1 MKTTEDPISV
11 NTNLDIK
18 FHLNSLQ
25 NFNQD
30 INIYREERRIVST
43 VIFAILLFV
52 ISYMQFSSI
61 MEMIRAV
68 IDGS

>member
-1 MKTTEDPISV
+1 MKTTEDPISG